1 MVANAHV
8 VLAEEIVSKAV
19 ASQIAGRGLLN
30 KYRSAREASLVETG
44 LHTVL
49 DGVAIAHRP

>member
-19 ASQIAGRGLLN
+19 ASQIASRGLLN